1 MKAETSCIACGG
13 RDWRMLINWPQAM
26 LSDGKLLPYPLHKR
40 ECTSCGLVAR
50 QADALPESAW
60 QSLFTEDYAL
70 HATPPNAFDL
80 QRAAAYADWLLPM
93 LRGESPRTALEVG
106 CGNGAL
112 LGVVRERLDLAKA
125 CGLDPN
131 PAAIAVGQAQG
142 LSLLVGTLE
151 DAVWQAGPWAAT
163 GFDLVYS
170 VNVIEHVSDPLAFLQ
185 SIHRQLDD
193 DGRLLLV
200 CPDGDLPSS
209 ELLMF
214 DHVHSFTRRS
224 LLLLLQAAGFSL
236 LCHEVSPAGIAG
248 FQAVLAAPFLATE
261 AIAEPEL
268 EHLAI
273 LHGKRAALV
282 TGWRMLAEHVVGQ
295 WPEHGRLVAFGVGEA
310 ALLLR
315 AYAPA
320 LWKKVVA
327 VTADV
332 APPAGRFDVPFV
344 AMAELSTEADT
355 LLLATRPEVQA
366 ALASRLEAQG
376 FRVIRTELPHLP
388 S

>member
-1 MKAETSCIACGG
+1 MKHDKACIACGS
-13 RDWRMLINWPQAM
+13 RDWRSLLDWPQGM

-40 ECTSCGLVAR
+40 ECAGCGLVAR
-50 QADALPESAW
+50 QADCMPAGAW
-60 QSLFTEDYAL
+60 QSLFTDDYAL
-70 HATPPNAFDL
+70 HATPPNAYDL
-80 QRAAAYADWLLPM
+80 QRATAYADWLLPM

-112 LGVVRERLDLAKA
+112 LGVVRERLDLAMA

-142 LSLLVGTLE
+142 LNLLAGTLE
-151 DAVWQAGPWAAT
+151 DAAWRAGPWAAT

-170 VNVIEHVSDPLAFLQ
+170 VNVIEHVDDPLAFLQ

-214 DHVHSFTRRS
+214 DHVHSFTHRS
-224 LLLLLQAAGFSL
+224 LQVLLQAAGFSL

-248 FQAVLAAPFLATE
+248 FQAVLAAPFLATD
-261 AIAEPEL
+261 AMPEPEA

-282 TGWRMLAEHVVGQ
+282 AGWHGLAEYLLPQVPTQ
-295 WPEHGRLVAFGVGEA
+295 GRLVAFGVGEA
-310 ALLLR
+310 AMLLR

-320 LWKKVVA
+320 LWHKVDA

-332 APPAGRFDVPFV
+332 APPAGRFSIPFM
-344 AMAELSTEADT
+344 AMSALNPQTDT
-355 LLLATRPEVQA
+355 LLLATRAEVQA
-366 ALASRLEAQG
+366 TLASRFAEQG

-388 S
+388 